1 MTSQR
6 KNYFISKD
14 MQGKFAGTILLL
26 ALLVTVI
33 TACNIYVLGS
43 YFYESSITQTE
54 GQTLAMIMESFM
66 KEMWPRLIILV
77 MVNIIIVFVV
87 SVMYSHQIAGPA
99 YKLEN
104 SIKRITDGDLTFEV
118 SLRRNDNLK
127 ELAAALNILLEKFRN
142 TLANAKNLTSD
153 ISTKLGALEDDERF
167 SQLSAS
173 SKELN
178 SLISQFKIENGEK
191 EIVDEDEED
200 DSQEDSA
207 EPLEDDSKEDASQ
220 ENW

>member
-1 MTSQR
+1 
-6 KNYFISKD
+6 

-127 ELAAALNILLEKFRN
+127 ELAAALNILLEKIRN

-153 ISTKLGALEDDERF
+153 ISTKLSALEDDERF

-178 SLISQFKIENGEK
+178 SLISQFKIENC
-191 EIVDEDEED
+191 
-200 DSQEDSA
+200 
-207 EPLEDDSKEDASQ
+207 
-220 ENW
+220 